1 MYGPVVQNMDSKMAS
16 RGAGLQNYEEKDVS
30 PALMEEL
37 LQKYAGDMTAAKRE
51 LRMRDMKRKEAE
63 EYFRT
68 GVKLMERGKYKM
80 AIEQIS
86 KAISAVPGGASS
98 REGGQYTIWL
108 GQAFDANGQR
118 GKAVMTMRALKSHDD
133 RDVRRVAGGIEYI
146 LTSPELKLNKK
157 NYQSFDIEKLDQIK
171 QGKKALQYSLMEK
184 PPEKY
189 SLEWYMLQKPPP
201 KEASTTAASGNI
213 ALAFSA
219 LTATALFLMS
229 AGTGPS

>member
-146 LTSPELKLNKK
+146 LTSPELKLKKK

-171 QGKKALQYSLMEK
+171 QGKKALQY
-184 PPEKY
+184 
-189 SLEWYMLQKPPP
+189 
-201 KEASTTAASGNI
+201 
-213 ALAFSA
+213 
-219 LTATALFLMS
+219 
-229 AGTGPS
+229 